1 MKQEE
6 LLVNALVS
14 SARSDIGRGIKKE
27 DILKS
32 LSSLVDSELYRKV
45 RERL

>member
-14 SARSDIGRGIKKE
+14 SARAEIGRGVRKE

-32 LSSLVDSELYRKV
+32 LASLVDSELYRRV